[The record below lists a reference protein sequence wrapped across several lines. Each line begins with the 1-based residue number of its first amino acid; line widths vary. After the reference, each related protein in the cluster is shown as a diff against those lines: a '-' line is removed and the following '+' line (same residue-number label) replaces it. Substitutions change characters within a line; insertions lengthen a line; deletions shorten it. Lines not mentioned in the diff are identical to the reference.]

1 VERGV
6 GKMLEAL
13 IDIIGNPSILIGIF
27 AFVGLILQK
36 KSLSEIVSGTLK
48 TIMGFIM
55 IGAGANVIVSS
66 LDIFGKMF
74 NMAFHITGVVT
85 SNEAVVSIAQKT
97 FGIQMALIMVF
108 GMIINIFIA
117 RFTKLK
123 YIFLTGHHTLFMACV
138 LSLVLSTSGV
148 KGISLIVIGSIVV
161 GVWMAISPAL
171 LQSTVRKVT
180 GSDQI
185 ALGHFGSI
193 GFLIAA
199 FIGKFLGDRKKTTED
214 ISVPKNL
221 SFLSDGSVAVS
232 LTMTILFLVIAFF
245 AGPAMVEK
253 QLSNGTNFLVF
264 SIIQAITFAVGVHI
278 VMAGVKLLISE
289 IVPAFKGIAEKLVPN
304 AKPALDC
311 PTLFP
316 YAPNAVIIGFIMS
329 FLAGVL
335 SMFLFPIFGLAMI
348 VPGLVPHFF
357 CGATAG
363 IFGNATGGRRGAI
376 LGSFANGLCISFL
389 PALLIP
395 FLGNLISNTT
405 TFGDADYGVIGI
417 LIGYVMMLK

>member
-1 VERGV
+1 
-6 GKMLEAL
+6 MLKT
-13 IDIIGNPSILIGIF
+13 ITDVIGNPSILIGIF

-36 KSLSEIVSGTLK
+36 KSLSEIMSGTLK
-48 TIMGFIM
+48 TVMGFIM

-66 LDIFGKMF
+66 LDVFGKMF

-97 FGIQMALIMVF
+97 FGVQMALIMVF
-108 GMIINIFIA
+108 GMIINIIIA

-138 LSLVLSTSGV
+138 LSLVLSTSGF
-148 KGISLIVIGSIVV
+148 KGFPLIAIGSIIA

-171 LQSTVRKVT
+171 LQSTVRKIT

-199 FIGKFLGDRKKTTED
+199 FIGKFLGNRKKTTED

-289 IVPAFKGIAEKLVPN
+289 IVPAFKGIAEKIVPN

-417 LIGYVMMLK
+417 LIGCVMMLK

>member
-1 VERGV
+1 
-6 GKMLEAL
+6 MLEAL

-148 KGISLIVIGSIVV
+148 KGIPLIAIGSIVV

-395 FLGNLISNTT
+395 FLGNLISKTT

>member
-171 LQSTVRKVT
+171 LQSTVQKVT

-232 LTMTILFLVIAFF
+232 LTMTILYLVIAFF

>member
-1 VERGV
+1 
-6 GKMLEAL
+6 MLKT
-13 IDIIGNPSILIGIF
+13 ITDVIGNPSILIGIF

-48 TIMGFIM
+48 TVMGFIM

-66 LDIFGKMF
+66 LDVFGKMF

-97 FGIQMALIMVF
+97 FGVQMALIMVF
-108 GMIINIFIA
+108 GMIINIIIA

-138 LSLVLSTSGV
+138 LSLVLSTSGF
-148 KGISLIVIGSIVV
+148 KGFSLIAIGSIVV

-171 LQSTVRKVT
+171 LQSTVRKIT
-180 GSDQI
+180 GSDQF

-199 FIGKFLGDRKKTTED
+199 FIGKFLGNRKKTTED

-245 AGPAMVEK
+245 AGPAMIEK
-253 QLSNGTNFLVF
+253 ELSNGTNFLVF

-289 IVPAFKGIAEKLVPN
+289 IVPAFKGIAEKMVPN

-417 LIGYVMMLK
+417 LIGCVMMLK